1 MVCIIPYMV
10 WLRVNTGYSM
20 FKQSFHKIIE
30 VNDCRKLIGF
40 SKSESL
46 RAPSHI
52 NFAPGVKF
60 SISHWVEKSWLH
72 ALVSPKDKK
81 NILDKAFKN
90 GASKFCGRQPFKNFE
105 EIWSA

>member
-10 WLRVNTGYSM
+10 WLRVNTGYPM

-52 NFAPGVKF
+52 NFAPGVK
-60 SISHWVEKSWLH
+60 K
-72 ALVSPKDKK
+72 
-81 NILDKAFKN
+81 
-90 GASKFCGRQPFKNFE
+90 FKNFKTRKK
-105 EIWSA
+105 IQNKKVI